1 MTDRQVLLII
11 GAIMYLSIMGII
23 IKILRQRDQ
32 KIKLQKYKI
41 DIEFGSDNRTEVQLD
56 NLINSVFEEYRLY
69 NLEYKD
75 DVYIK
80 EMEEKEI
87 ITDVCD
93 MVIKRISPVFL
104 TQLSTYFNTDSIG
117 EIIASKICTKVA
129 EYRVQRNVNGKK

>member
-1 MTDRQVLLII
+1 MTDRQILLII
-11 GAIMYLSIMGII
+11 GVIIYLSAMGII

-75 DVYIK
+75 DAYIK

-87 ITDVCD
+87 ITDICD

>member
-1 MTDRQVLLII
+1 MTDRQILLII
-11 GAIMYLSIMGII
+11 GTIIYLSVMGII
-23 IKILRQRDQ
+23 IKILHQRDQ

-56 NLINSVFEEYRLY
+56 NLIDSVFEEYRLY

-75 DVYIK
+75 DAYIK